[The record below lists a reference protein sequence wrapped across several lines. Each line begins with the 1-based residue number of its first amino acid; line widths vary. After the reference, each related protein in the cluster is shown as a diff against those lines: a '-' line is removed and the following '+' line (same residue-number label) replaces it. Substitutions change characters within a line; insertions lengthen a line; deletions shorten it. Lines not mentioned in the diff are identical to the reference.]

1 MDIPIQVTSDESGPL
16 LEIPV
21 QIIDDPTMA
30 AAEIHLNEV
39 LMREIERAQ
48 NTETNIANN
57 LAAEILRSTN
67 CDTDHANA
75 INVLNGDETTPG
87 SVKKTVADEI
97 AKVIAG
103 APESFDTLKELADW
117 ISYNETDAAGMNSR
131 IIANKNAIDNEVVAA
146 RAAEDNLSTRITNE
160 VSRATAAEQALGN
173 LLQSY
178 VDTIPEITIVANN
191 IENVNDVADGISTIN
206 TLASDLTNVDIV
218 AGSISNV
225 NATGSDIANVNAVA
239 DDLTNVDILATSIAN
254 VDTVAASI
262 SDVNA
267 VSSDIANVHL
277 VASDLTNID
286 TVAGSIA
293 NVNTVSASIASVNAV
308 ATNISDITSASNDL
322 VNIDAVAGA
331 ISTINT
337 VAGDLT
343 NVDILASSISDI
355 NSVSGSISDVTTV
368 SASIADVSAVANN
381 LSDIR
386 AAVQSAEDAEAWAV
400 GTIGGVP
407 VSTSAEQHENNSKY
421 YAELAE
427 SIASDMSSIEV
438 TTMPTASAELANKV
452 RIYIGQT
459 TSTYTSGQ
467 SYQCI
472 EDPENAGVY
481 IWEPTASKVTVDNV
495 TIQENASGQLETVS
509 KIWNGSS
516 AEWEA
521 LSSAEKSKWTIVNI
535 TDDADDT
542 STIETQI
549 QALTDDV
556 ELLDG
561 IVTALKADGAA
572 RANALP
578 YEHDLGN
585 AFTAEQSSD
594 IRSGK
599 FKLVKTGGYWTIN
612 GRKYWAAHAD
622 YRLHCGDTELTTHHM
637 LVIPDKS
644 FYNAVMND
652 SNVTT
657 GGYYGSKM
665 KTSGLA
671 NALATIKADF
681 GADHVLTHGQRLTN
695 AVANGAASDWAWYDS
710 QIDLMN
716 ESMVYGHEAWSSAPG
731 YDTGIDKSQLA
742 LFQARPDLITNGED
756 WWLRDVVSAMHF
768 ALVSASGIANR
779 TSALNSYGVRPAFL
793 IY

>member
-1 MDIPIQVTSDESGPL
+1 
-16 LEIPV
+16 
-21 QIIDDPTMA
+21 
-30 AAEIHLNEV
+30 
-39 LMREIERAQ
+39 
-48 NTETNIANN
+48 
-57 LAAEILRSTN
+57 
-67 CDTDHANA
+67 
-75 INVLNGDETTPG
+75 VLNGDETTPG

-173 LLQSY
+173 LVQSY

-191 IENVNDVADGISTIN
+191 IENVNDVAEGISTIN
-206 TLASDLTNVDIV
+206 VVALDLTNVDIV

-239 DDLTNVDILATSIAN
+239 SDLTNVDILATSIAN

-262 SDVNA
+262 SDVNT

-308 ATNISDITSASNDL
+308 ATNISDITSVSNDL
-322 VNIDAVAGA
+322 VNIDAVTGA

-355 NSVSGSISDVTTV
+355 NSVSGSISDVATV

-407 VSTSAEQHENNSKY
+407 VSTSAEQYENNSKY

-495 TIQENASGQLETVS
+495 TIQENASGQLETVV

-516 AEWEA
+516 ADWKV
-521 LSSAEKSKWTIVNI
+521 LSLAEKSKWNIVNI

-542 STIETQI
+542 STIEARI
-549 QALTDDV
+549 QALTNSVNTNTSNIADNANDIQTLTNTVNTNSDNIANDNDEYNPNHNYVVGEYCISPDDGTLQKCV
-556 ELLDG
+556 VATSG
-561 IVTALKADGAA
+561 GSWAIVKDTCFTKDSL
-572 RANALP
+572 ANAVKALNS
-578 YEHDLGN
+578 DLN
-585 AFTAEQSSD
+585 N
-594 IRSGK
+594 
-599 FKLVKTGGYWTIN
+599 Y
-612 GRKYWAAHAD
+612 
-622 YRLHCGDTELTTHHM
+622 TELADLNNTIPSANSYINLSDDFTNYKFI
-637 LVIPDKS
+637 VIFYRWSDTGYA
-644 FYNAVMND
+644 YNAVFYVPLFRGPMVLGP
-652 SNVTT
+652 SITNVNVWT
-657 GGYYGSKM
+657 GLAVDHSTPKKIRIIAHGS
-665 KTSGLA
+665 TSGVY
-671 NALATIKADF
+671 IREIVGVKA
-681 GADHVLTHGQRLTN
+681 
-695 AVANGAASDWAWYDS
+695 
-710 QIDLMN
+710 
-716 ESMVYGHEAWSSAPG
+716 
-731 YDTGIDKSQLA
+731 
-742 LFQARPDLITNGED
+742 
-756 WWLRDVVSAMHF
+756 
-768 ALVSASGIANR
+768 
-779 TSALNSYGVRPAFL
+779 
-793 IY
+793 

>member
-1 MDIPIQVTSDESGPL
+1 MDDYIVDGLLDLTFISDESEPLMDIPIQVTSDESGPL

-39 LMREIERAQ
+39 LMLEIERAQ

-57 LAAEILRSTN
+57 LAAEILRSTGL
-67 CDTDHANA
+67 DTEHTNA

-146 RAAEDNLSTRITNE
+146 RAAEDSLSTRITNE

-191 IENVNDVADGISTIN
+191 IENVNDVAEGISTIN
-206 TLASDLTNVDIV
+206 TLASDLTNVDTV

-225 NATGSDIANVNAVA
+225 NATGSDIANVNTVA
-239 DDLTNVDILATSIAN
+239 SDLTNVDILATSIAN

-267 VSSDIANVHL
+267 VSSDIANVNS
-277 VASDLTNID
+277 VVSDLTNID
-286 TVAGSIA
+286 AVAGSIA

-308 ATNISDITSASNDL
+308 ATNISGITLVSNDL
-322 VNIDAVAGA
+322 TNIDAVAGA

-355 NSVSGSISDVTTV
+355 NSVSDSISDITTV

-407 VSTSAEQHENNSKY
+407 VASSAEQHENNSKY

-427 SIASDMSSIEV
+427 SIASDINSIEV
-438 TTMPTASAELANKV
+438 TTMPTASAELVNQV

-495 TIQENASGQLETVS
+495 TIQENASGQLETVV
-509 KIWNGSS
+509 KIWDGSS
-516 AEWEA
+516 ADWKA
-521 LSSAEKSKWTIVNI
+521 LSSEEKSKWTIVNI

-549 QALTDDV
+549 QALTNSVNTNTGNIQTLTNTVNTNSDNIADDNDEYNSNHNYV
-556 ELLDG
+556 VGEYCISPDDG
-561 IVTALKADGAA
+561 TLQKCVVATSGGSWATVKDTC
-572 RANALP
+572 
-578 YEHDLGN
+578 
-585 AFTAEQSSD
+585 FTKDS
-594 IRSGK
+594 
-599 FKLVKTGGYWTIN
+599 LTNVVKTLNSKLSDLCVGVYVH
-612 GRKYWAAHAD
+612 KYFNSSKDFVYTGISYVA
-622 YRLHCGDTELTTHHM
+622 
-637 LVIPDKS
+637 PD
-644 FYNAVMND
+644 D
-652 SNVTT
+652 
-657 GGYYGSKM
+657 GYYCLTFQAFFNQAKPDIVAVSRKESRYDEISSAVVGRNMATCPVIMHLYKGNSLFVWAKY
-665 KTSGLA
+665 SLA
-671 NALATIKADF
+671 VENSIIIYGFYIKA
-681 GADHVLTHGQRLTN
+681 
-695 AVANGAASDWAWYDS
+695 
-710 QIDLMN
+710 
-716 ESMVYGHEAWSSAPG
+716 
-731 YDTGIDKSQLA
+731 
-742 LFQARPDLITNGED
+742 
-756 WWLRDVVSAMHF
+756 
-768 ALVSASGIANR
+768 
-779 TSALNSYGVRPAFL
+779 
-793 IY
+793 